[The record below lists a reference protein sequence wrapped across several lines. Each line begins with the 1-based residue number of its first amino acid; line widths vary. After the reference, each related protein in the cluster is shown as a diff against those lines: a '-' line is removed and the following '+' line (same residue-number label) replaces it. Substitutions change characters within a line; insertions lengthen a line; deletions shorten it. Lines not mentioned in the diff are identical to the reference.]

1 MSIFECDLER
11 VLTDECYVLHPQL
24 GRFEIFEAGETSGR
38 SSLAATF
45 STRACPPESL
55 ARVGAAMAI
64 LPRDDHD
71 LAFAVNVDCE
81 GKRVG
86 VFQGRPYRTLMTGSC
101 RND

>member
-1 MSIFECDLER
+1 MSIFECDLEC
-11 VLTDECYVLHPQL
+11 VLADERNVLHSQL
-24 GRFEIFEAGETSGR
+24 VGFEILEAGQTAGHP
-38 SSLAATF
+38 SLAATF
-45 STRACPPESL
+45 STRACPPKSL
-55 ARVGAAMAI
+55 ARVAAAMAI

-71 LAFAVNVDCE
+71 LAFAVDVDGD